1 MKLSILM
8 PIYNEIRTIESIV
21 DLVARALPDV
31 EKELVMVDDGSKDGT
46 REWLANTFP
55 SVARDNEPGAT
66 RAATAQ
72 PFRPGLAA
80 QVVFHER
87 NMGKGAAVQTAM
99 KACTGDVVVI
109 QDADLEYDPADWKEM
124 YDLIVGKRIADVV
137 YGSRFHGR
145 PHRSMKLGHYLANRL
160 ISATFSILFNQ
171 TLSDIETCYKMFT
184 REVLKTLNISS
195 NDFGIEV
202 QISAQIALHR
212 RWRIYEMGIH
222 YYGRTSEEGKKINWK
237 DGFKALLYV
246 FQFRFAPGN

>member
-21 DLVARALPDV
+21 DLVAQALPDV
-31 EKELVMVDDGSKDGT
+31 EKELVMVDDGSTDGS
-46 REWLANTFP
+46 REWLAKTFL

-66 RAATAQ
+66 RVATPQ

-80 QVVFHER
+80 QVIFHEK

-124 YDLIVGKRIADVV
+124 YELIARKGIADVV

-145 PHRSMKLGHYLANRL
+145 PHRSMKLSHYLANRL

-237 DGFKALLYV
+237 DGFKALLYI